1 MSEISIKLIIETK
14 DAETK
19 LRSAENLVSEVKQEV
34 EKPAV
39 VKLSTEQALA
49 SIRDVT
55 IAMQGVAQIIS
66 SVTTSVNTL
75 LNASLEA
82 RQSAILS
89 KTAFGEYSNQMAEFA
104 QNMQSLTNFEGDQ
117 LLALMSKLSQTFK
130 LNTSEIKDLVP
141 AILDFAEANKATG
154 MTVESAFDLMGRAI
168 NGHTEMLGR
177 YCIELDDVRL
187 KEEGVSYLVEK
198 LTSDYGGTAKALAD
212 LRIQN
217 KNTWGDV
224 QESLGDMLNV
234 LITPLLSGLKSLFEG
249 YQKLSPIM
257 KGFVTALVLAV
268 PVIGTVTTSITVLT
282 TAFIALKTAINPV
295 AGIVSLIVT
304 ALVSAGFGYASYKL
318 SVESAK
324 DSQKSYNKEVENT
337 DDKLKKLIKTSREYA
352 QSLDYSNAKKELSEV
367 SVEID
372 KLLAKHNIK
381 RDQKMF
387 VLFDK
392 EDFAKLQEL
401 FVKEGTLR
409 EKVRT
414 DDLKTTKQWSV
425 DKLAIDKEN
434 SLSETELLAYQLSEA
449 RAKYKALGKL
459 DTDNYQNKKDLYAKI
474 KELEGKVKNQLE
486 RDTEQ
491 RLQLQQKYT
500 VLAISEESERQL
512 KQLEIERDAELK
524 RAKALKASEE
534 TLLNIK
540 SYYENETVKIKEKA
554 IKQRE
559 TEALAEA
566 EKQKQLEQEKQ
577 NTFEE
582 FERLRE
588 RYLERTMDSEL
599 NAIDLFYQKKKDKLL
614 SAGVSEQQITEQIE
628 MAKHHIRE
636 TYNQRAMQGFSTLFG
651 NLAQASQAFGEKGFK
666 IWKAMA
672 MTQALVD
679 TYSSANAA
687 YKAMAGIPVIGPALA
702 VVASVAAIT
711 AGLANVAMISK
722 QKPPKAEF
730 GGLLAGKSHLEG
742 GILIEAEGEEY
753 ITRKSRVK
761 ELGSRFF
768 DFINYAPLETVKTLL
783 IGLTMPTVP
792 MPSLSGM
799 SYGSG
804 GMISNGMVF
813 KNLLTEL
820 TDLKQEVINLQTEV
834 KNKNLTV
841 VNMISANEVIKK
853 ADSTLVSQKAE
864 QGTIIRSSI

>member
-34 EKPAV
+34 ERPAV
-39 VKLSTEQALA
+39 VRLSTEQAFS

-66 SVTTSVNTL
+66 SVTSSVNTL

-89 KTAFGEYSNQMAEFA
+89 KTSFGEYSDQMAEFA
-104 QNMQSLTNFEGDQ
+104 QNMQELTNFEGDQ
-117 LLALMSKLSQTFK
+117 LLALMSKLSQTFHM
-130 LNTSEIKDLVP
+130 NTSEIKNLVP
-141 AILDFAEANKATG
+141 VILDFAEANKATG

-177 YCIELDDVRL
+177 YGIELDDIRL

-198 LTSDYGGTAKALAD
+198 LTNDYGGTAKALAD

-268 PVIGTVTTSITVLT
+268 PVIGTVVISITVLT

-352 QSLDYSNAKKELSEV
+352 QSLDYTNAKKELSEV

-372 KLLAKHNIK
+372 KLLAKHNIT
-381 RDQKMF
+381 RNQKMF
-387 VLFDK
+387 VIFDK
-392 EDFAKLQEL
+392 ADLAKLQEL

-409 EKVRT
+409 EKVRI
-414 DDLKTTKQWSV
+414 DDMKATKQWSA

-459 DTDNYQNKKDLYAKI
+459 DADNYESKKELYAKI
-474 KELEGKVKNQLE
+474 KELEVKVKTQVE

-491 RLQLQQKYT
+491 RLQLQQKYI
-500 VLAISEESERQL
+500 VLSISEESERQL
-512 KQLEIERDAELK
+512 RQLEIERDAELK
-524 RAKALKASEE
+524 KAKSLKASEE
-534 TLLNIK
+534 TILNIK
-540 SYYENETVKIKEKA
+540 SYYENETNKIKEKA

-559 TEALAEA
+559 AEALADA

-577 NTFEE
+577 NTLEE

-599 NAIDLFYQKKKDKLL
+599 NAIDLFYQKKRDKLL

-687 YKAMAGIPVIGPALA
+687 YKAMAGIPIIGPGLA
-702 VVASVAAIT
+702 IAASIAAIT
-711 AGLANVAMISK
+711 AGLANVSMISK
-722 QKPPKAEF
+722 QKPAKAEF
-730 GGLLAGKSHLEG
+730 GGLLKGSSHNNG
-742 GILIEAEGEEY
+742 GIIIEAEGDEY

-761 ELGSRFF
+761 ELGTKFF
-768 DFINYAPLETVKTLL
+768 DFVNYAPIEVVKKVFADISLPHIPL
-783 IGLTMPTVP
+783 SENHNLSFANGGRVP
-792 MPSLSGM
+792 LNNSWSD
-799 SYGSG
+799 
-804 GMISNGMVF
+804 MI
-813 KNLLTEL
+813 KEL
-820 TDLKQEVINLQTEV
+820 VELKTEVINLQNEV
-834 KNKNLTV
+834 KNKNLSV
-841 VNMISANEVIKK
+841 SNYISANEVINT
-853 ADSTLVSQKAE
+853 ADSTLISEKSE
-864 QGTIIRSSI
+864 QGRLIRSII

>member
-1 MSEISIKLIIETK
+1 
-14 DAETK
+14 
-19 LRSAENLVSEVKQEV
+19 
-34 EKPAV
+34 
-39 VKLSTEQALA
+39 
-49 SIRDVT
+49 
-55 IAMQGVAQIIS
+55 
-66 SVTTSVNTL
+66 
-75 LNASLEA
+75 
-82 RQSAILS
+82 
-89 KTAFGEYSNQMAEFA
+89 
-104 QNMQSLTNFEGDQ
+104 
-117 LLALMSKLSQTFK
+117 
-130 LNTSEIKDLVP
+130 
-141 AILDFAEANKATG
+141 
-154 MTVESAFDLMGRAI
+154 
-168 NGHTEMLGR
+168 
-177 YCIELDDVRL
+177 
-187 KEEGVSYLVEK
+187 
-198 LTSDYGGTAKALAD
+198 
-212 LRIQN
+212 
-217 KNTWGDV
+217 
-224 QESLGDMLNV
+224 MLNV

-268 PVIGTVTTSITVLT
+268 PVIGAVVTSITVLT
-282 TAFIALKTAINPV
+282 TAFIALKTAINPI

-352 QSLDYSNAKKELSEV
+352 QSLDYTNAKKELSEV
-367 SVEID
+367 SAEID

-392 EDFAKLQEL
+392 EDMAKLQEL

-414 DDLKTTKQWSV
+414 DDLKTTKQWSA

-434 SLSETELLAYQLSEA
+434 SLTETELLAYQLSEA

-459 DTDNYQNKKDLYAKI
+459 DTDNYENKKNLYAKI

-512 KQLEIERDAELK
+512 KQLEIERDTELK
-524 RAKALKASEE
+524 RAKVLKASEE

-559 TEALAEA
+559 AEALTEA

-577 NTFEE
+577 NTLEE

-730 GGLLAGKSHLEG
+730 GGLLTGKSHSEG

-753 ITRKSRVK
+753 ITRKTRVK
-761 ELGSRFF
+761 ELGSKFF

-783 IGLTMPTVP
+783 TGLSMPTVP
-792 MPSLSGM
+792 MSALSGIT
-799 SYGSG
+799 YGSG
-804 GMISNGMVF
+804 GMVSNGLVF

-834 KNKNLTV
+834 KNKNLSV

-853 ADSTLVSQKAE
+853 ADSALVSQKAE
-864 QGTIIRSSI
+864 QGLTIRSKF

>member
-34 EKPAV
+34 EKPAIV
-39 VKLSTEQALA
+39 RLSTEQALA

-66 SVTTSVNTL
+66 SVTASVNTL

-89 KTAFGEYSNQMAEFA
+89 KTAFGEYSDQMSEFA

-117 LLALMSKLSQTFK
+117 LLALMSKLSQTFHM
-130 LNTSEIKDLVP
+130 NTSDIQDLVP

-177 YCIELDDVRL
+177 YGIELDDIRL

-234 LITPLLSGLKSLFEG
+234 LITPILSGLKSLFEG
-249 YQKLSPIM
+249 YQKLSPLM

-304 ALVSAGFGYASYKL
+304 ALVSAGFGYASYRL
-318 SVESAK
+318 SVDSAK
-324 DSQKSYNKEVENT
+324 DSQKSYNKEVETT
-337 DDKLKKLIKTSREYA
+337 DEKMKKLIKTNREYA
-352 QSLDYSNAKKELSEV
+352 QSLDYSTAKKELSEV
-367 SVEID
+367 SAEVD

-387 VLFDK
+387 VIFDK
-392 EDFAKLQEL
+392 EDLSKLQEL
-401 FVKEGTLR
+401 SVKEGTLR

-414 DDLKTTKQWSV
+414 EDLKATKQWSA
-425 DKLAIDKEN
+425 DKLMINKEN
-434 SLSETELLAYQLSEA
+434 SLSETELLAYQLAEA
-449 RAKYKALGKL
+449 RAKYKALGTL
-459 DTDNYQNKKDLYAKI
+459 DADNYENKKELYAKI
-474 KELEGKVKNQLE
+474 KELEGKLKTQLE
-486 RDTEQ
+486 SETEQ
-491 RLQLQQKYT
+491 RLQLQQKYA
-500 VLAISEESERQL
+500 VLAISEESKRQL
-512 KQLEIERDAELK
+512 RQLEIERDAELK
-524 RAKALKASEE
+524 RAKTLKASEE

-559 TEALAEA
+559 AETLAEA
-566 EKQKQLEQEKQ
+566 ENQKQLEQEKL
-577 NTFEE
+577 NTVEE
-582 FERLRE
+582 FNSLRE

-599 NAIDLFYQKKKDKLL
+599 NAIDLFYQKKRDKLL
-614 SAGVSEQQITEQIE
+614 SAGISEKQLTEQTE
-628 MAKHHIRE
+628 LAKQHIRE
-636 TYNQRAMQGFSTLFG
+636 AYNQRAMQAFSTLFG

-687 YKAMAGIPVIGPALA
+687 YKAMAGIPIIGPALA

-730 GGLLAGKSHLEG
+730 GGLLAGKSHLDG

-761 ELGSRFF
+761 ELGSKFF
-768 DFINYAPLETVKTLL
+768 DFINYAPLDSVKTLL
-783 IGLTMPTVP
+783 TGLTMPTLP
-792 MPSLSGM
+792 IPALSGM

-804 GMISNGMVF
+804 GMISNGLVF

-834 KNKNLTV
+834 KNKNLSV

-853 ADSTLVSQKAE
+853 ADSALVSQKAE

>member
-19 LRSAENLVSEVKQEV
+19 LRSAENLFSEVKQEV

-39 VKLSTEQALA
+39 VKLSTEQALS

-66 SVTTSVNTL
+66 SVTASVNTL

-89 KTAFGEYSNQMAEFA
+89 KTAFGEYSDQMAEFA

-117 LLALMSKLSQTFK
+117 LLALMSKLSQTFHM
-130 LNTSEIKDLVP
+130 NTSDIKDLVP
-141 AILDFAEANKATG
+141 VILDFAEANKATG
-154 MTVESAFDLMGRAI
+154 MTIESAFDLMGRAI

-177 YCIELDDVRL
+177 YGIELDDVRL

-198 LTSDYGGTAKALAD
+198 LTNDYGGTAKALAD

-268 PVIGTVTTSITVLT
+268 PVIGTVATSITVLT

-304 ALVSAGFGYASYKL
+304 ALVSAGFGYASYRL
-318 SVESAK
+318 SVDSAK
-324 DSQKSYNKEVENT
+324 DSQKTYNKEVETT
-337 DDKLKKLIKTSREYA
+337 DEKMKKLIKTNREYA
-352 QSLDYSNAKKELSEV
+352 QSLDYSTAKKELSEV
-367 SVEID
+367 SAEVD

-387 VLFDK
+387 VIFDK
-392 EDFAKLQEL
+392 EDLTKLQEL
-401 FVKEGTLR
+401 SVKKGTLR

-414 DDLKTTKQWSV
+414 EDLKATKQWSA
-425 DKLAIDKEN
+425 DKLMIDKEN
-434 SLSETELLAYQLSEA
+434 SLSETELLAYQLTEA
-449 RAKYKALGKL
+449 RAKYKALGTL
-459 DTDNYQNKKDLYAKI
+459 DADNYENKKELYAKI
-474 KELEGKVKNQLE
+474 KELEGKLKTQLE
-486 RDTEQ
+486 SETEQ

-500 VLAISEESERQL
+500 VLAITEESERQL
-512 KQLEIERDAELK
+512 RQLDIERDAELK

-534 TLLNIK
+534 TILNIK
-540 SYYENETVKIKEKA
+540 SYYENETNKIKEKA

-577 NTFEE
+577 NTLEE

-599 NAIDLFYQKKKDKLL
+599 NAIDLFYQKKRDKLL

-761 ELGSRFF
+761 ELGSKFF
-768 DFINYAPLETVKTLL
+768 DFINYAPLDSVKTLL
-783 IGLTMPTVP
+783 TGLTMPNLP
-792 MPSLSGM
+792 MPAVSGM

-804 GMISNGMVF
+804 GMISNGLVF

-834 KNKNLTV
+834 KNKNLSV

-853 ADSTLVSQKAE
+853 ADSALVSQKAE

>member
-19 LRSAENLVSEVKQEV
+19 LHSAENLVSEVKQEV

-66 SVTTSVNTL
+66 SVTASVNTL

-89 KTAFGEYSNQMAEFA
+89 KTAFGEYSAQMSDFA
-104 QNMQSLTNFEGDQ
+104 QNMQELTNFEGDQ
-117 LLALMSKLSQTFK
+117 LLALMSKLSQTFHM
-130 LNTSEIKDLVP
+130 NTSDIQDLVP
-141 AILDFAEANKATG
+141 VILDFAEANKATG

-177 YCIELDDVRL
+177 YGIELDDVRL

-268 PVIGTVTTSITVLT
+268 PVIGSVVTSITVLT

-324 DSQKSYNKEVENT
+324 DSQKSYNKEVETT
-337 DDKLKKLIKTSREYA
+337 DDKLKKLIKTNREYA

-367 SVEID
+367 STEID

-414 DDLKTTKQWSV
+414 DDLKTTKQWSA

-459 DTDNYQNKKDLYAKI
+459 DTDNYENKKELYAKI
-474 KELEGKVKNQLE
+474 KELEGKVKTQLE

-512 KQLEIERDAELK
+512 RQLEIERDAEIK

-534 TLLNIK
+534 TILNIK
-540 SYYENETVKIKEKA
+540 SYFENETIKIKEKA

-559 TEALAEA
+559 AEALAEA
-566 EKQKQLEQEKQ
+566 EKQKQIEQEKQ
-577 NTFEE
+577 NTLEE

-768 DFINYAPLETVKTLL
+768 DFINYAPLDSVKTLL
-783 IGLTMPTVP
+783 TGLTMPTVP
-792 MPSLSGM
+792 IPALSGIT
-799 SYGSG
+799 YGSG
-804 GMISNGMVF
+804 GMVSNGMVF

-834 KNKNLTV
+834 KNKNLSV

-853 ADSTLVSQKAE
+853 ADSALVSQKAE

>member
-19 LRSAENLVSEVKQEV
+19 LHSAENLVSEVKQEV

-66 SVTTSVNTL
+66 SVTASVNTL

-89 KTAFGEYSNQMAEFA
+89 KTAFGEYSAQMSDFA
-104 QNMQSLTNFEGDQ
+104 QNMQELTNFEGDQ
-117 LLALMSKLSQTFK
+117 LLALMSKLSQTFHM
-130 LNTSEIKDLVP
+130 NTSDIQDLVP
-141 AILDFAEANKATG
+141 VILDFAEANKATG

-177 YCIELDDVRL
+177 YGIELDDVRL

-268 PVIGTVTTSITVLT
+268 PVIGSVVTSITVLT

-324 DSQKSYNKEVENT
+324 DSQKSYNKEVETT
-337 DDKLKKLIKTSREYA
+337 DDKLKKLIKTNREYA

-367 SVEID
+367 STEID

-414 DDLKTTKQWSV
+414 DDLKTTKQWSA

-459 DTDNYQNKKDLYAKI
+459 DTDNYENKKELYAKI
-474 KELEGKVKNQLE
+474 KELEGKVKTQLE

-512 KQLEIERDAELK
+512 RQLEIERDAEIK

-534 TLLNIK
+534 TILNIK
-540 SYYENETVKIKEKA
+540 SYFENETIKIKEKA

-559 TEALAEA
+559 AEALAEA
-566 EKQKQLEQEKQ
+566 EKQKQIEQEKQ
-577 NTFEE
+577 NTLEE

-768 DFINYAPLETVKTLL
+768 DFINYAPLDSVKTLL
-783 IGLTMPTVP
+783 TGLTMPTVP
-792 MPSLSGM
+792 IPALSGIT
-799 SYGSG
+799 YGSG
-804 GMISNGMVF
+804 GMVSNGMVF

-834 KNKNLTV
+834 KNKNLSV

-853 ADSTLVSQKAE
+853 ADSALVSQIAE
-864 QGTIIRSSI
+864 KGTIIRSSI